1 MLKVRGWQVS
11 PAELEAALLLHPDI
25 TDAAVVGAHLKQGDD
40 TELPRAYI
48 VKLGNSNL
56 SPHEV
61 KRFMLS
67 RVAKYKSLDGGVV
80 FVDAI
85 PRNSAGKVQR
95 SILRDRAAAEICEVR
110 AMDCLPLPASALPN
124 RKRSPEGSRI
134 SSDCSVLSYDGA
146 NESGR
151 TSRRS
156 SNSTVGTV
164 YSEIIGWPPK
174 TIRIPVPTKE
184 VSNYPGKASSDQES
198 CDSSSESNSADDD
211 KFHIG
216 QHVMTERGKRGS
228 GAIARPSVLVS
239 PHYEHMDREN
249 VQVSVDPPTSNDK
262 VSSNP
267 SDSLASALHQS
278 PRRPPPLSDIKKRN
292 PDYIEESTSLSSS
305 KNSKKAKT
313 NITFD
318 NNHHH
323 QQLPQ
328 EIDDRYRQAMS
339 IVLRNRSFR
348 LD

>member
-1 MLKVRGWQVS
+1 MKVRGWQVS

-25 TDAAVVGAHLKQGDD
+25 TDAAVVGVHLKKGDD
-40 TELPRAYI
+40 TELPRAY
-48 VKLGNSNL
+48 VAKLGNSNL
-56 SPHEV
+56 SAHEV

-67 RVAKYKSLDGGVV
+67 RVAKYKSLDGGVC

-95 SILRDRAAAEICEVR
+95 SILRDRAAAEICEVG
-110 AMDCLPLPASALPN
+110 AMDCQPLPASALPN
-124 RKRSPEGSRI
+124 RKRSPEGCRI
-134 SSDCSVLSYDGA
+134 SSDCSVISYDGA

-174 TIRIPVPTKE
+174 TIRIPAPKKE
-184 VSNYPGKASSDQES
+184 VSNYPGKASGGQEN

-211 KFHIG
+211 KFLIG
-216 QHVMTERGKRGS
+216 QHAITERGKRGS
-228 GAIARPSVLVS
+228 GATAPPSVLGS
-239 PHYEHMDREN
+239 PNYEHMDREN
-249 VQVSVDPPTSNDK
+249 AQVSVEPPVSDDKASSDLSN
-262 VSSNP
+262 N
-267 SDSLASALHQS
+267 LMSALHQS
-278 PRRPPPLSDIKKRN
+278 PCPLPLSDMRKRN
-292 PDYIEESTSLSSS
+292 PGYIEEFTSKSSS
-305 KNSKKAKT
+305 KNSKKAKA

-318 NNHHH
+318 NSRHHHH
-323 QQLPQ
+323 QFSQ
-328 EIDDRYRQAMS
+328 EVDDRYRQAMS